1 MRNIKLTIEYDGKRY
16 LGWQRLG
23 DSEKTVQG
31 KIESVITQMTGEK
44 IEIIGSGRTD
54 AGTHARGQ
62 VANFKTNTEMTC
74 NDMLIFFNRYLPSDI
89 VVKKVEE
96 MPERFHARYNVKGKQ
111 YSYYVW
117 NDSIP
122 TAFERYRSFYFPQTL
137 DMDKMNA
144 ACEKLIGK
152 HDFVGF
158 SALKK
163 TKKSTTRTIETIS
176 IEREG
181 SMLHFTFIGDG
192 FLHKMIRILV
202 GTILEIGSGKLPVTI
217 IDEVLENKI
226 REAAG
231 ETAPAQGLFLDEVFL
246 IIDSYSE
253 DLTICYE

>member
-23 DSEKTVQG
+23 DSEKTIQG
-31 KIESVITQMTGEK
+31 KIESVIAQMTGEK

-62 VANFKTNTEMTC
+62 VANFKTNSEMAR
-74 NDMLIFFNRYLPSDI
+74 NDMLVFFNRYLPGDI

-117 NDSIP
+117 NDPIP
-122 TAFERYRSFYFPQTL
+122 TAFERYHSFYVPQTL

-144 ACEKLIGK
+144 ACEKLLGT
-152 HDFVGF
+152 HDFIGF

-163 TKKSTTRTIETIS
+163 TKKSTTRTIEKIS

-181 SMLHFTFIGDG
+181 SMLHFTFVGNG
-192 FLHKMIRILV
+192 FLHKMVRILV
-202 GTILEIGSGKLPVTI
+202 GTILAIGAGKLSVDV
-217 IDEVLENKI
+217 IDEVLENKV
-226 REAAG
+226 RADAG
-231 ETAPAQGLFLDEVFL
+231 ETAPAQGLFLDEV
-246 IIDSYSE
+246 Y
-253 DLTICYE
+253 Y